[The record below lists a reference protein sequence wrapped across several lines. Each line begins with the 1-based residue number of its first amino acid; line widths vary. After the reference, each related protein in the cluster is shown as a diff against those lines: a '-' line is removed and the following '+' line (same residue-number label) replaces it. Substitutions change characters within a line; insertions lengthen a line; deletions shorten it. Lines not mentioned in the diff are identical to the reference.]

1 MERVRDC
8 EPKAFFAY
16 VVNVLVSL
24 EIPSRRTRPHY
35 DVDNLKEDVETLH
48 RISRRT

>member
-1 MERVRDC
+1 MERLKDC

-16 VVNVLVSL
+16 VVNVLESL
-24 EIPSRRTRPHY
+24 KIPSRRTPPHY
-35 DVDNLKEDVETLH
+35 DVDDLKGDVETLH